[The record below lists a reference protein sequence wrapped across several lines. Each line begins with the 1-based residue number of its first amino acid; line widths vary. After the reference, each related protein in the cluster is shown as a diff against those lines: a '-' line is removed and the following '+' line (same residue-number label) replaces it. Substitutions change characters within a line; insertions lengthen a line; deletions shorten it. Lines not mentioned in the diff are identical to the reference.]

1 MKQAIDKI
9 ANEDWRLEKAEI
21 EKCWKD
27 YHKAI
32 GEESIE
38 ELNKASIT
46 NGQYIANDQKIECQE
61 EFCKLCRFSEAIQ
74 MVKAKEETKTEARN
88 AKLCRKLTTL
98 NNMNVCFKLH
108 QKQNEDKD
116 PWLTTEEMNTIREAV
131 NRDDK
136 ETILKMTEKQTVNK
150 RVDIMQYAN
159 HVVRENEEKIDKQ
172 IEKTRKEKTAQ
183 REEWLAKT
191 KMEEEMKQNEKE
203 TEETVA
209 EAKQRVK
216 QKKTMLERIQDNINK
231 AKLPIQLDEP
241 TPANG
246 NCGPETVLQ
255 QLNRPE
261 LAWHSKVGWYNK
273 LWNIQNKVKLEKRQE
288 ELRKRIKQ
296 FVEEEEKNK
305 PHLAILRRNYE
316 LQVEPWQ
323 EYWNRMEKSGVW
335 VDYYWWKCI
344 AMFMELDIIVI
355 HEQSTEENPYFV
367 IEGHHN
373 RPKTED
379 PEPFMIIAYQ
389 DNHFQSLLPTQ
400 LKLTED
406 WIEEGKNRAKHWPE
420 EWKVPKEEA
429 PERNNENHRGCPWQK
444 LPVTAGRT
452 CELTCDGEKGCTRIE
467 DEKKENQ
474 SASKDNGKASTS
486 KVSMDFELELKAL
499 PQKVK
504 LVKLDETSEE
514 SQTTEKTETGT
525 KDLQQKMYKMY
536 KKNET
541 EEEGAEVKM
550 PDTQGEFY
558 AKLRAEGDYRWEED
572 YCQYCDNCECDG
584 GEECSKHSYVPEP
597 FKTRYNVETF
607 YDKQGL
613 PTAQTWDESSSDN
626 SSDCGE
632 SKLSLI
638 HI

>member
-108 QKQNEDKD
+108 QKQKEDKD

-172 IEKTRKEKTAQ
+172 IEKTRKEKTAL

-452 CELTCDGEKGCTRIE
+452 CELTCDGEKGCTKIE
-467 DEKKENQ
+467 DGKKENQ

-514 SQTTEKTETGT
+514 SQT
-525 KDLQQKMYKMY
+525 
-536 KKNET
+536 
-541 EEEGAEVKM
+541 
-550 PDTQGEFY
+550 FI
-558 AKLRAEGDYRWEED
+558 YRIPHRNRNRRM
-572 YCQYCDNCECDG
+572 C
-584 GEECSKHSYVPEP
+584 
-597 FKTRYNVETF
+597 
-607 YDKQGL
+607 
-613 PTAQTWDESSSDN
+613 
-626 SSDCGE
+626 
-632 SKLSLI
+632 
-638 HI
+638 